1 MDARPE
7 EHHPRGE
14 AVHEDAQ
21 QQRRGIAARHI
32 ADDAYHPWSE
42 GKGELIEG
50 DDATDHCSET
60 FLWEFVV
67 DDERRQRGHIP
78 DRETNAHT
86 REIDGETCWKGEH
99 GPQGERLEEEID
111 ARHQAPIDALDADPR
126 DQAP

>member
-1 MDARPE
+1 MASLWSGRLPSLPVSQMWAGEVWEGSQRMDARPE

-21 QQRRGIAARHI
+21 QQRRGIAARPI

-50 DDATDHCSET
+50 DDATDHCSEI

-67 DDERRQRGHIP
+67 DDER
-78 DRETNAHT
+78 
-86 REIDGETCWKGEH
+86 
-99 GPQGERLEEEID
+99 
-111 ARHQAPIDALDADPR
+111 
-126 DQAP
+126 